1 MESTGRK
8 EVVWKEVKKKK
19 EKKNNDE
26 AELLMRERKR
36 RKIRESGE
44 RCLKKNTM

>member
-8 EVVWKEVKKKK
+8 EVVWKEVGKKKK
-19 EKKNNDE
+19 DE